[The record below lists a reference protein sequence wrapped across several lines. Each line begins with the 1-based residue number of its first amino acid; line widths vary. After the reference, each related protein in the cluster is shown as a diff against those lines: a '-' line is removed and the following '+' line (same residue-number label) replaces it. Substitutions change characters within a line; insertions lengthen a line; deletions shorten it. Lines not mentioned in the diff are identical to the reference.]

1 MFILDCSV
9 ALAWCFEDEAS
20 DYADKVLDC
29 LTLQT
34 ALVPRLWHLEVLNVL
49 LVGERR
55 QRIQAAETQEFLSL
69 LQDLDIQTDKY
80 SPTIEQD
87 GLFELARTHQLSA
100 YDTTYLALALREK
113 LPLAT
118 QDKRLKQVAEN
129 LGCLFQV

>member
-1 MFILDCSV
+1 MFVLDCSV

-29 LTLQT
+29 LNAQT

-55 QRIQAAETQEFLSL
+55 QRIQPDATQEFLML
-69 LQDLDIQTDKY
+69 LQELDIQTDKY
-80 SPTIEQD
+80 SPTLVNDELIS
-87 GLFELARTHQLSA
+87 LARTHQLSS
-100 YDTTYLALALREK
+100 YDATYLALALREK

-118 QDKRLKQVAEN
+118 QDKRLRQVAEK
-129 LGCLFQV
+129 LGCYLQV